1 MQKALPTILSIL
13 CVLLLLAAVVLIGE
27 NASLLV
33 TWRAAEQQISQQALA
48 YPMACTAVL
57 SGLAV
62 AAFAWANTIR
72 LQGQGKRT
80 NRELERQN
88 ISSEAAENRIEILEG
103 QVRTL
108 EAALDKA
115 LLAKFPKND

>member
-13 CVLLLLAAVVLIGE
+13 SVLLLLAAVVLIGE

-33 TWRAAEQQISQQALA
+33 TWRAAEQQVSQQPLA
-48 YPMACTAVL
+48 YPMTCTAVL
-57 SGLAV
+57 TGLAV
-62 AAFAWANTIR
+62 AANAWANTIR

-108 EAALDKA
+108 EAALNKA

>member
-1 MQKALPTILSIL
+1 MQKALPTILNIL
-13 CVLLLLAAVVLIGE
+13 SVLLLVAAVVLIGE
-27 NASLLV
+27 NAAVLV
-33 TWRAAEQQISQQALA
+33 TWTVAEQQLSQQPLA
-48 YPMACTAVL
+48 YPMISSAVL
-57 SGLAV
+57 IGLAV
-62 AAFAWANTIR
+62 GTFAWAYTLR
-72 LQGQGKRT
+72 LQGLGRRT

>member
-1 MQKALPTILSIL
+1 MQKALPTILNIVS
-13 CVLLLLAAVVLIGE
+13 VLLLIAAVILMGE
-27 NASLLV
+27 NVGTLV
-33 TWRAAEQQISQQALA
+33 TWQVGEQLLSKQPLA
-48 YPMACTAVL
+48 YPMAL
-57 SGLAV
+57 SALLIGLAV
-62 AAFAWANTIR
+62 AAFAGAYMMR
-72 LQGQGKRT
+72 LQGLGRRT

-115 LLAKFPKND
+115 LMAKFPKNN

>member
-1 MQKALPTILSIL
+1 MQKTLPTILNIVS
-13 CVLLLLAAVVLIGE
+13 VLLLIAAVILMGE
-27 NASLLV
+27 NVGTLV
-33 TWRAAEQQISQQALA
+33 TWQVGEQLLSKQPLA
-48 YPMACTAVL
+48 YPMAL
-57 SGLAV
+57 SALLIGLAV
-62 AAFAWANTIR
+62 AAFAGAYMMR
-72 LQGQGKRT
+72 LQGLGRRT

-115 LLAKFPKND
+115 LMAKFPKNN